1 MYGTVLKRAFD
12 FVAAAAGLI
21 LLAPLGILVAIAVAV
36 TSRGPV
42 LYWSRRVGK
51 GNALFAMPKF
61 RTMKTGT
68 PAVATHLLDDAQS
81 RLTPIGGFLR
91 RSSLDEIPQLWCVI
105 RGQMSLVGPRPAL
118 YSQDDLIEARTHLG
132 VHALR
137 PGITGWAQ
145 VNGRD
150 ELSIPEKVQFDRQ
163 YLKQASMTMDFRI
176 LLKTVGKLKG
186 DKTVA
191 H

>member
-1 MYGTVLKRAFD
+1 VLLLPLALC
-12 FVAAAAGLI
+12 VAL
-21 LLAPLGILVAIAVAV
+21 AVAL

-42 LYWSRRVGK
+42 LYWSQRVGRN
-51 GNALFAMPKF
+51 NALFAMPKF

-68 PAVATHLLDDAQS
+68 PAVATHMLTDAAS

-91 RSSLDEIPQLWCVI
+91 RSSLDEIPQLWCVL

-118 YSQDDLIEARTHLG
+118 FNQDDLIAQRTAVG
-132 VHALR
+132 VHHLR

-150 ELSIPEKVQFDRQ
+150 ELSIPVKTEFDRQ
-163 YLKQASMTMDFRI
+163 YLERRSLSFDLTILFMT
-176 LLKTVGKLKG
+176 LGKLAG